1 MNKHHDVHHDVM
13 IGQLRNLMNKE
24 TKIKGLPLLP
34 SLLLM
39 ILPENP
45 TDEEIIKLY
54 LDVQSKLRP
63 SLKNEC
69 PVYNT
74 AARFREQKK
83 LFLAL
88 TTYGNEPE
96 VREAIAEERA
106 RAHFNKKGELDK
118 EEGGKWPKGSAVTDA
133 MEEAQKR
140 KIKGAKAS
148 KEAVTAAKK
157 LRARKI
163 KKLAAISTEMESTEA
178 LEKVAEHDAE
188 LQSLLSDSGKLK
200 HLLRAPSLPKH
211 PKFSFRG
218 GRGPSQTKP
227 SAVSADIS

>member
-1 MNKHHDVHHDVM
+1 MNEHHEVM
-13 IGQLRNLMNKE
+13 IGQVRDRINKE
-24 TKIKGLPLLP
+24 TKVAGLPPLP

-45 TDEEIIKLY
+45 TYEDIVKLY
-54 LDVQSKLRP
+54 MDVQSEMRP
-63 SLKNEC
+63 SLKKAC

-74 AARFREQKK
+74 ASSFREQKK

-96 VREAIAEERA
+96 VKEAIAEERA
-106 RAHFNKKGELDK
+106 RAHFNEKGQLAK

-140 KIKGAKAS
+140 MIKGAKAS
-148 KEAVTAAKK
+148 KGAVAAAKK

-163 KKLAAISTEMESTEA
+163 EKLAAISLEMGSTEA
-178 LEKVAEHDAE
+178 LQKVAEYDAA

-200 HLLRAPSLPKH
+200 HLLRAPSLPEH
-211 PKFSFRG
+211 PKFSFGG
-218 GRGPSQTKP
+218 GRGPKQTKP
-227 SAVSADIS
+227 SAVSANIS

>member
-1 MNKHHDVHHDVM
+1 MNKNHDVM
-13 IGQLRNLMNKE
+13 IGQLRSRIKKE
-24 TKIKGLPLLP
+24 TKIGGLPMLP

-39 ILPENP
+39 LLPENP
-45 TDEEIIKLY
+45 TAEDIIKLY
-54 LDVQSKLRP
+54 LEVQSEMRP
-63 SLKNEC
+63 SLKKGC

-74 AARFREQKK
+74 ASQFREQKK

-88 TTYGNEPE
+88 MTYGDEPE

-133 MEEAQKR
+133 MEQAQKR
-140 KIKGAKAS
+140 MIKGAKAS
-148 KEAVTAAKK
+148 KEAVAAAKK

-163 KKLAAISTEMESTEA
+163 EKLATISAEMESTEA
-178 LEKVAEHDAE
+178 LEKVAEYDAA

-200 HLLRAPSLPKH
+200 HLLRAPSLPEH